1 VKHKLIRSG
10 RGNIRIRGGM
20 VLPIILAKQTCRC
33 AECLGPLADATNG
46 LRCAANSAHRG
57 IIHRDEAA
65 KIAQER
71 AEQLQQVEATYTIKD
86 GVIVALDDQIGDE
99 LS

>member
-1 VKHKLIRSG
+1 MKRKYAYSG
-10 RGNIRIRGGM
+10 RGNIRIRGGQVM
-20 VLPIILAKQTCRC
+20 GIILAKQVCRC

-46 LRCAANSAHRG
+46 LICAENVLHKG

-71 AEQLQQVEATYTIKD
+71 AKQLQQVQGAYAVQN
-86 GVIVALDDQIGDE
+86 GQLVALDDQIEDKP
-99 LS
+99 L

>member
-1 VKHKLIRSG
+1 
-10 RGNIRIRGGM
+10 M
-20 VLPIILAKQTCRC
+20 VLPVILAKQTCRC

-46 LRCAANSAHRG
+46 LVCAANFGHKG
-57 IIHRDEAA
+57 IIHKDEAA

-71 AEQLQQVEATYTIKD
+71 ASQLQQVKAAYTIKD

-99 LS
+99 TL